1 MENKNKN
8 SRRKFLDKGLK
19 LGLVTAIGGI
29 GLSKLSCKPETE
41 SDTDTGEKMELMTTD
56 GTIIQVDASEVMDV
70 DHHTKEDHDNHDV
83 REGIPNRKFV
93 MVVDLAKCKNA
104 LACQSACNK
113 HHYVTG
119 DNAWIKV
126 YKMQEAQDT
135 APYWMPVT
143 CQHCDQ
149 PACVTVC
156 PVDATFK
163 RKDGLV
169 LIDNTRC
176 IGCRFC
182 MAACPY
188 SIRVFNWSEPDQG
201 EITLNMDMDMND
213 PAHAAHEVHASP
225 EHAGVPSVKG
235 TVDKCDFCPHAI
247 QNNELPHCVSA
258 CPNGVFYFGDK
269 YEDTVTNGEETL
281 RLSKLLEDKAGYRFM
296 DELGTKPSVYYLPPT
311 DRLVD
316 FEDGLENYNEFQ
328 SVEKPE

>member
-1 MENKNKN
+1 MEEDNKN

-19 LGLVTAIGGI
+19 IGVIGAIGGL
-29 GLSKLSCKPETE
+29 GLSKISSKLNASNSSG
-41 SDTDTGEKMELMTTD
+41 SDEKMELMTTD
-56 GTIIQVDASEVMDV
+56 GTLIHVDSSEVMEIEHCNSHD
-70 DHHTKEDHDNHDV
+70 TKYNV

-104 LACQSACNK
+104 LKCQSACNK

-119 DNAWIKV
+119 ENAWLKV
-126 YKMQEAQDT
+126 YKMQEAEDT
-135 APYWMPVT
+135 APYWMPT
-143 CQHCDQ
+143 MCMHCDK

-169 LIDNTRC
+169 LIDNERC

-188 SIRVFNWSEPDQG
+188 STRVFNWGEPGQ
-201 EITLNMDMDMND
+201 EVTLNMDLTN
-213 PAHAAHEVHASP
+213 HTSSP
-225 EHAGVPSVKG
+225 EHAGMPSIKG

-247 QNNELPHCVSA
+247 EKNELPHCVTA

-269 YEDTVTNGEETL
+269 YEDTVTNGEESL
-281 RLSKLLEDKAGYRFM
+281 RLSKLLEDKAGYRLM
-296 DELGTKPSVYYLPPT
+296 EELGTSPSVYYLPPV

-316 FEDGLENYNEFQ
+316 FKDGLEDFKEFE
-328 SVEKPE
+328 SVEPVEKTE